1 MVPNLI
7 GAMCA
12 ITWHIYDNQ
21 NVLYGLVTLQG
32 IFTFIGNS
40 TLALASFT
48 ILKRK
53 RLMNDLFLKFIEKL
67 GSVDNT
73 FLFAVSIIPYAIF
86 LFYLYKIKS
95 VNNFVKTGFSLTV
108 FFVLI
113 TILVSIFT
121 LNYYNKTLVEVDFL
135 HGLAESFLTLSDFV
149 ILLGFIRL
157 LNSLEVNNS

>member
-1 MVPNLI
+1 
-7 GAMCA
+7 
-12 ITWHIYDNQ
+12 
-21 NVLYGLVTLQG
+21 
-32 IFTFIGNS
+32 
-40 TLALASFT
+40 
-48 ILKRK
+48 
-53 RLMNDLFLKFIEKL
+53 MNDLFLKIIEKL

-73 FLFAVSIIPYAIF
+73 FLFAVSIIPYVIF

-121 LNYYNKTLVEVDFL
+121 LNFYNKILVEVDYL
-135 HGLAESFLTLSDFV
+135 HGFAESFLTLSDFV
-149 ILLGFIRL
+149 ILFGFMKL